1 MIVFKIFIMIY
12 LCLRTK
18 LILLCGNQLIKM
30 LAKLKKNIF
39 ILSIFLNI
47 ALTGERFNLRNLDNS
62 YFYILISPDKSKMIL
77 SNTSYN
83 TLTFL
88 TNKEVFFSNIP
99 TLNAFNCKWSPD
111 SEKLL
116 IMTSNYSKKKRL
128 NGLYLLNKVGEV
140 QNTIIDNSIDRIFP
154 LGWTGKNT
162 IHYLINDTL
171 RTFNIDKSKNEW
183 DNELIY
189 AIDKKVFIKEN
200 DLSSLLIYEAK
211 NSVLNLDYSKNGRL
225 IVFEVYGHNT
235 VVLNR
240 SNEKIISIGKANGPV
255 ISPDDS
261 KILFMDLSDDGYQFT
276 SGDIFLWDLKSETI
290 IPILNDPE
298 IIEMNPVWLD
308 NGSFYYIDYKT
319 GSVKFK
325 KL

>member
-1 MIVFKIFIMIY
+1 MIY
-12 LCLRTK
+12 SYLRIK
-18 LILLCGNQLIKM
+18 LFLLCGNQSIKM
-30 LAKLKKNIF
+30 LAKLKKNTL

-47 ALTGERFNLRNLDNS
+47 ALSGDRFDLINLDNS
-62 YFYILISPDKSKMIL
+62 YFYILISPDKSKMTL

-88 TNKEVFFSNIP
+88 TKKEVFVSNIP

-111 SEKLL
+111 GKKLL
-116 IMTSNYSKKKRL
+116 TMKSNYSKKKRVNSLIVL
-128 NGLYLLNKVGEV
+128 NEKGEF
-140 QNTIIDNSIDRIFP
+140 QNTIFNNSTSRIMP
-154 LGWTGKNT
+154 LEWTGENT
-162 IHYLINDTL
+162 FHFLINDSL
-171 RTFNIDKSKNEW
+171 RSFNIRKSKNEW

-189 AIDKKVFIKEN
+189 AVDKKVFIKEN

-211 NSVLNLDYSKNGRL
+211 NSVLNLDYSKKGNL

-235 VVLNR
+235 IVLNR
-240 SNEKIISIGKANGPV
+240 SNEKTIYIGKANGPV

-261 KILFMDLSDDGYQFT
+261 KILFMDLSDDGYQIT
-276 SGDIFLWDLKSETI
+276 SGYIFLWDLKSETI

-308 NGSFYYIDYKT
+308 NNSFYYIDYLA

-325 KL
+325 QL

>member
-18 LILLCGNQLIKM
+18 LILSCGNQLIKM

-47 ALTGERFNLRNLDNS
+47 ALTGDRFNLRNLDNS

-111 SEKLL
+111 GEKLL
-116 IMTSNYSKKKRL
+116 TMKSNYSKKKRVNSL
-128 NGLYLLNKVGEV
+128 ILLNDIGEF
-140 QNTIIDNSIDRIFP
+140 QNTIVNNSTNRILP
-154 LGWTGKNT
+154 LEWTGENT
-162 IHYLINDTL
+162 FHVLINDSL
-171 RTFNIDKSKNEW
+171 KSFNIHKGKNEW

-211 NSVLNLDYSKNGRL
+211 NSVLNLDYSKKGNL

-235 VVLNR
+235 IVLNR
-240 SNEKIISIGKANGPV
+240 SNEKTIYIGKANGPV

-261 KILFMDLSDDGYQFT
+261 KILFMDLSDDGYQIT
-276 SGDIFLWDLKSETI
+276 SGDILLWDLKSETI
-290 IPILNDPE
+290 IPILNDPG

-308 NGSFYYIDYKT
+308 NNSFYYIDYLA
-319 GSVKFK
+319 GSIKFK
-325 KL
+325 QL